1 MLSAVE
7 FDSEPPIGTAE
18 IHYEL
23 AYRML
28 AAKLRSAWPTVAQK
42 QPEVTFGIGLSV
54 AQTA

>member
-7 FDSEPPIGTAE
+7 FDRESLIRTAE

-28 AAKLRSAWPTVAQK
+28 AAKLRSA
-42 QPEVTFGIGLSV
+42 
-54 AQTA
+54 